1 MIEPPRP
8 ITRQQFLRITAVA
21 GVSLTLGGGLIRAL
35 VRRADLHEIRETRTQ
50 MGTLVTI
57 SVVHP
62 SATAARGM
70 VVAAFAEMERLEA
83 ILSRHREGT
92 PVSRLNA
99 EGVVR
104 GAPTELTAVVRKA
117 LHYSALSDGAFDITV
132 APLLELYASS
142 FALTGAPPS
151 DSRVEDIRSL
161 VGHRDILVDDGSIA
175 FKKPGMSITLD
186 GIAKGH
192 IVDRAVSMLRESGA
206 EHVLVDAGG
215 DMASVG
221 EAPSGDGWRIAIQD
235 PRAEDGYLGILQ
247 LRDNSVATSGDY
259 LEYFAQDK
267 RSHHTLDTLQFAQ
280 EPESVPRTEYEDR
293 RRKSVRLHRRR
304 SEDRHGTGVLR

>member
-1 MIEPPRP
+1 
-8 ITRQQFLRITAVA
+8 
-21 GVSLTLGGGLIRAL
+21 
-35 VRRADLHEIRETRTQ
+35 

-104 GAPTELTAVVRKA
+104 GAPAELTAVVRKA

-206 EHVLVDAGG
+206 KHVLVDAGG

-267 RSHHTLDTLQFAQ
+267 RSHHILD
-280 EPESVPRTEYEDR
+280 PRTG
-293 RRKSVRLHRRR
+293 KSPENTSAVTVLAPTAMEADALSTAILVLGARDGFRLL
-304 SEDRHGTGVLR
+304 SELEGVEGLIITKGQDVLRSRGLSRFAA